1 MEHRIFK
8 TEFAGRE
15 LSVEVGRYAEQ
26 ANGHCVVRCGDTAVM
41 VNVTM
46 SKAPREGMDFFPL
59 SVEFEENSIPWARS
73 PAALSAERADPPKRQ
88 Y

>member
-26 ANGHCVVRCGDTAVM
+26 ANGHCVVRCGDTAVN
-41 VNVTM
+41 NV
-46 SKAPREGMDFFPL
+46 KGAQRGNGFFP
-59 SVEFEENSIPWARS
+59 
-73 PAALSAERADPPKRQ
+73 AERGV
-88 Y
+88 

>member
-46 SKAPREGMDFFPL
+46 SKAPREEWI
-59 SVEFEENSIPWARS
+59 SSR
-73 PAALSAERADPPKRQ
+73 
-88 Y
+88 

>member
-26 ANGHCVVRCGDTAVM
+26 ATVIALC
-41 VNVTM
+41 
-46 SKAPREGMDFFPL
+46 
-59 SVEFEENSIPWARS
+59 
-73 PAALSAERADPPKRQ
+73 AAAIRRLWSM
-88 Y
+88 